1 MKIVTEFP
9 FEIEVK
15 DPVYITL
22 SDGVKLAARIW
33 LPKNASNSPV
43 PAILEYLPYRR
54 QDGTADRDATT
65 HPYFAG
71 HGYASVRVD
80 MRGSGDSEGVLL
92 GEYLKQEQDDALEI
106 LDWITQQQWCS
117 GKVGMIGISWGGFNG
132 LQVAARQPASL
143 KAIVSICS
151 TDDRYSDDI
160 HHMGGCLLNDNAAW
174 NSHMFSLNTTP
185 PDPAV
190 VGDKW
195 HEMWR
200 SRLEGSGFWLE
211 EWMKHQTRDEF
222 FKHGSVC
229 EDYSKI
235 QAAVYA
241 VGGWADGYSNS
252 VFRLLSNLK
261 SPCKGLVGPW
271 AHKYPHFAEPGPAI
285 GFLQEC
291 LRWWNYWLKDE
302 ENGIMD
308 EDVLRCWI
316 QDPVPPK
323 TYYKERPGRWVSE
336 PTWPSIQIEE
346 KIYQFQKDSSQIS
359 QMNEPQKSQP
369 LKINSPMTVGMMAGQ
384 WCPHGLDPDQPG
396 DQQLE
401 EAGSLIFDTQALER
415 ELSILG
421 APRICLE
428 ISSDKPNA
436 ILAACLSEVFPDGR
450 ATRVSYGLLN
460 LTHMNSHENPELLTE
475 GKKYSI
481 VLKLNE
487 AGHCFGV
494 GNRIRLA
501 LSTVYWPI
509 AWPSP
514 ERSTLTLG
522 ENGMSLMLPVRP
534 DRSSDQVLKPFEEPE
549 AAKPLAKTVIKEPEY
564 KWRFERD
571 MASEIVTQHQWFDEG
586 TTQYDLHN
594 GWTVSSTH
602 DEQMSVHPNDPL
614 SAKLQIIWTERFE
627 RDDWNVSSKT
637 KTVFT
642 STKTHFNVEAELEA
656 FEGESK
662 KLTKKWTKSFLRN
675 CN

>member
-323 TYYKERPGRWVSE
+323 TYYKERPGRWISE

-522 ENGMSLMLPVRP
+522 ENGMSLMLPIRP

>member
-421 APRICLE
+421 APRIRLE

-436 ILAACLSEVFPDGR
+436 MLAACLSEVFPDGR

-481 VLKLNE
+481 VLKLND

-494 GNRIRLA
+494 GNRIRVA

>member
-421 APRICLE
+421 APRIRLE

-436 ILAACLSEVFPDGR
+436 MLAACLSEVFPDGR

-460 LTHMNSHENPELLTE
+460 LTHMNSHESPELLTE

-571 MASEIVTQHQWFDEG
+571 MVSEIVTQHQWFDEG

>member
-15 DPVYITL
+15 DPVFITL

-174 NSHMFSLNTTP
+174 NSYMFSLNTTP

-195 HEMWR
+195 NEMWR

-211 EWMKHQTRDEF
+211 EWMQHQTRDEF
-222 FKHGSVC
+222 YKHGSVC

-291 LRWWNYWLKDE
+291 LRWWDYWLKDE
-302 ENGIMD
+302 DNGIMN
-308 EDVLRCWI
+308 EDILRCWI
-316 QDPVPPK
+316 QDPAPPK

-336 PTWPSIQIEE
+336 TSWPSKQIEE
-346 KIYQFQKDSSQIS
+346 KIYQFQNDSSQIS
-359 QMNEPQKSQP
+359 QINEPQKSQP
-369 LKINSPMTVGMMAGQ
+369 LTINSPMTVGMMAGQ

-421 APRICLE
+421 APRIRLE

-436 ILAACLSEVFPDGR
+436 MLAACLSEVFPDGR

-460 LTHMNSHENPELLTE
+460 LTHMNSHENPELLKE
-475 GKKYSI
+475 GKKYTI

-522 ENGMSLMLPVRP
+522 ENGMSLMLPIRP
-534 DRSSDQVLKPFEEPE
+534 DRSSDQVLKPYEEPE

-662 KLTKKWTKSFLRN
+662 KLSKKWSKSFLRN

>member
-336 PTWPSIQIEE
+336 PTWPSLQIEE

-421 APRICLE
+421 APRIRLE

-436 ILAACLSEVFPDGR
+436 MLAACLSEVFPDGR

-522 ENGMSLMLPVRP
+522 ENGMSLMLPIRP

>member
-15 DPVYITL
+15 DPAYITL

-460 LTHMNSHENPELLTE
+460 LTHMNSHESPELLTE

-522 ENGMSLMLPVRP
+522 ENGMSLMLPIRP

>member
-174 NSHMFSLNTTP
+174 NSYMFSLNTTP

-229 EDYSKI
+229 EHYSKI

-421 APRICLE
+421 APRIRLE

-436 ILAACLSEVFPDGR
+436 MLAACLSEVFPDGR

-460 LTHMNSHENPELLTE
+460 LTHMNSHESPELLTE

-522 ENGMSLMLPVRP
+522 ENGMSLMLPIRP

-564 KWRFERD
+564 RWRFERD
-571 MASEIVTQHQWFDEG
+571 MESEILTQHQWFDEG

>member
-174 NSHMFSLNTTP
+174 NSYMFSLNTTP

-421 APRICLE
+421 APRIRLE

-436 ILAACLSEVFPDGR
+436 MLAACLSEVFPDGR

-460 LTHMNSHENPELLTE
+460 LTHMNSHESPELLTE

-522 ENGMSLMLPVRP
+522 ENGMSLMLPIRP

>member
-33 LPKNASNSPV
+33 LPKNAINSPV

-421 APRICLE
+421 APRIRLE

-436 ILAACLSEVFPDGR
+436 MLAACLSEVFPDGR

-460 LTHMNSHENPELLTE
+460 LTHMNSHESPELLTE

-522 ENGMSLMLPVRP
+522 ENGMSLMLPIRP

>member
-421 APRICLE
+421 APRIRLE

-436 ILAACLSEVFPDGR
+436 MLAACLSEVFPDGR

-522 ENGMSLMLPVRP
+522 ETGMSLMLPVRP

>member
-346 KIYQFQKDSSQIS
+346 QIYQFQKDSSRIS

-421 APRICLE
+421 APRIRLE

-436 ILAACLSEVFPDGR
+436 MLAACLSEVFPDGR